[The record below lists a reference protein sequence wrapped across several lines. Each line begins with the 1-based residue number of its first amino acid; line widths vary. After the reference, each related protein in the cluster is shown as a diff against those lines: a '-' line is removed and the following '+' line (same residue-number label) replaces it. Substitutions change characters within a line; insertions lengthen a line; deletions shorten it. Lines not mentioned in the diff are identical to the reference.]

1 MRTVVRVDLF
11 GKTQNSNSSGFFHE
25 MSSLPTTHLPALIYA
40 PFDNRKILNR
50 GSEMYYGF
58 ALVENPQKLRIE
70 TNMPRYRTNQS
81 KQHNALLRYWLGV
94 HAPEYAV
101 LINMHSNAKLRAN
114 SFAPALFTVDR
125 PAARL
130 ARRKVDIPHNERVNV
145 AVYFDLTRFPKG
157 EQRLGLQSVFV
168 NRKLTPAAKEQRTRQ
183 IYVHD
188 INVIK
193 L

>member
-1 MRTVVRVDLF
+1 MPPL
-11 GKTQNSNSSGFFHE
+11 
-25 MSSLPTTHLPALIYA
+25 TTEK
-40 PFDNRKILNR
+40 FSNR

-58 ALVENPQKLRIE
+58 ALVENPQALRIE
-70 TNMPRYRTNQS
+70 TNMPRYRTEQS

-101 LINMHSNAKLRAN
+101 LVNMHSNARLRAN
-114 SFAPALFTVDR
+114 SFAPALFTAAR

-130 ARRKVDIPHNERVNV
+130 VRRKADLPPNERVNV
-145 AVYFDLTRFPKG
+145 AVYFDLTRFPQG

-168 NRKLTPAAKEQRTRQ
+168 NHKLSPAARQQRTRQ

-193 L
+193 LTMRN